1 MAAAKTSL
9 KPLHVLAGREGRLSL
24 KEMELSYL
32 LSVSTKPGQ
41 MALLVIPYSADSNAT
56 P

>member
-1 MAAAKTSL
+1 MAAIKTSR
-9 KPLHVLAGREGRLSL
+9 VLAERGGSLSWRET
-24 KEMELSYL
+24 ELPYL

-41 MALLVIPYSADSNAT
+41 IALLVIPYSADSNVT